1 MCCASSRARRA
12 WTCPDYAAQ
21 TGQLARTI
29 PPHEALKRL
38 AALEE
43 MRENL
48 GRNIKEDL
56 AIEAGFLRAF
66 GD

>member
-1 MCCASSRARRA
+1 VGLYL
-12 WTCPDYAAQ
+12 PDYVEA
-21 TGQLARTI
+21 TGALARKL
-29 PPHEALKRL
+29 PAHEALKRL

-66 GD
+66 GE

>member
-1 MCCASSRARRA
+1 MP
-12 WTCPDYAAQ
+12 T
-21 TGQLARTI
+21 
-29 PPHEALKRL
+29 HEALNRL

-56 AIEAGFLRAF
+56 AIEAGFLKAF